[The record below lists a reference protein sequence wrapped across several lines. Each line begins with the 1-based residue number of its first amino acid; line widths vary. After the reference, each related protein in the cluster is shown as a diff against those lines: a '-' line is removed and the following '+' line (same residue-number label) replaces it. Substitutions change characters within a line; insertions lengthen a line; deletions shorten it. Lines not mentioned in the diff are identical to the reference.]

1 MDKTSDTRLKNIC
14 LKSDFE
20 GIVVHLI
27 EGFIESKQTKKK
39 HSFPKENNA
48 ICNFGAFLLLFED
61 QAFDPKH
68 RWIVVSKIYVSILYQ
83 TFYLYRDCLLCNCL
97 GLS

>member
-1 MDKTSDTRLKNIC
+1 MN
-14 LKSDFE
+14 SDFE
-20 GIVVHLI
+20 AIVVHLI
-27 EGFIESKQTKKK
+27 EGFIESKQIKK

-83 TFYLYRDCLLCNCL
+83 AFYLYRDCLLCNCL
-97 GLS
+97 GFS